1 MPPHMWPK
9 VHSKWPHA
17 IFVMHF
23 LLTSWLLEAA
33 APFCMPTGGLQ
44 RVGPRRCLLS
54 FLWLSLHHCH
64 SSIHAL
70 HNVDKLP
77 KNVSFQF
84 LRFFMHLNFP
94 AILLLFWFASFA
106 PYNSWLLPK
115 LALTRNLVRS
125 LRSQCCKM
133 RLFAD
138 IFKHCGPIPLLH
150 PFKSPW
156 ALDFYNARKSRNARQ
171 TCRGVALIFLTYS
184 PF

>member
-64 SSIHAL
+64 SSIHAFKMWTNNQKMSHFNFRNFAIFHTFEFSRHFAFVL
-70 HNVDKLP
+70 ICQFHPIQQLTFTKTRLNTQPRKLATLAMLY
-77 KNVSFQF
+77 NETFCRYFQTLWTNTLITSFQEPLSPGF
-84 LRFFMHLNFP
+84 L
-94 AILLLFWFASFA
+94 
-106 PYNSWLLPK
+106 
-115 LALTRNLVRS
+115 
-125 LRSQCCKM
+125 QC
-133 RLFAD
+133 
-138 IFKHCGPIPLLH
+138 
-150 PFKSPW
+150 
-156 ALDFYNARKSRNARQ
+156 
-171 TCRGVALIFLTYS
+171 
-184 PF
+184 